1 MVISSHFEKVKF
13 DVYLNI
19 LYYLVLIELF
29 FILKKVLILFYSIL
43 FYSILFYSFCLLGP
57 HLWHM
62 EVPRL
67 GVDLELQLSHSHSN
81 AISKLPDL
89 SLLSAF
95 CKEIFK
101 NLI

>member
-43 FYSILFYSFCLLGP
+43 FYSILFYSIHF
-57 HLWHM
+57 
-62 EVPRL
+62 
-67 GVDLELQLSHSHSN
+67 
-81 AISKLPDL
+81 
-89 SLLSAF
+89 AF
-95 CKEIFK
+95 
-101 NLI
+101 